1 MTTGLHVLTINSGSS
16 SLKFALYQIG
26 AMETRLFAGELER
39 IGLDDGRFAV
49 HNDAGQPVVDQPLA
63 LPNHEAAL
71 QQLLGWLAST
81 HPNQPL
87 AAVGHRLVHGG
98 AAFVQPHLITTELL
112 AKLSDIMPLAPDHL
126 PQEIK
131 AIEAIRQ
138 AHPTLPQVAC
148 FDTAFHRTM
157 PRQAQMFALPRKFW
171 DADIRRYG
179 FHGLSYEYIMQ
190 ALADT
195 AGESAAN
202 GRLIIAHLGNGASM
216 AAVHHGQSVDTTM
229 GLTPLGGLVMGTRS
243 GDLDPGVLL
252 YLLETKGLSPTAL
265 DQLLN
270 QESGLL
276 GVSAR
281 TSDMRELLAHAQD
294 DEHAAEAITL
304 FCYQARK
311 TIGAL
316 SAVLGGLD
324 TLIFTGGIG
333 ENAPVVRQHICE
345 NLAFLGIEID
355 DRRNTANAA
364 IISPEIDPD
373 KSTVTVRVIRTD
385 EDRMIARHTVH
396 TLMQR
401 QKSLDLPL

>member
-1 MTTGLHVLTINSGSS
+1 
-16 SLKFALYQIG
+16 
-26 AMETRLFAGELER
+26 
-39 IGLDDGRFAV
+39 
-49 HNDAGQPVVDQPLA
+49 
-63 LPNHEAAL
+63 
-71 QQLLGWLAST
+71 
-81 HPNQPL
+81 
-87 AAVGHRLVHGG
+87 
-98 AAFVQPHLITTELL
+98 
-112 AKLSDIMPLAPDHL
+112 
-126 PQEIK
+126 
-131 AIEAIRQ
+131 
-138 AHPTLPQVAC
+138 
-148 FDTAFHRTM
+148 
-157 PRQAQMFALPRKFW
+157 
-171 DADIRRYG
+171 
-179 FHGLSYEYIMQ
+179 
-190 ALADT
+190 
-195 AGESAAN
+195 
-202 GRLIIAHLGNGASM
+202 
-216 AAVHHGQSVDTTM
+216 
-229 GLTPLGGLVMGTRS
+229 
-243 GDLDPGVLL
+243 PGVLL

-401 QKSLDLPL
+401 QKSLDLLLQS

>member
-112 AKLSDIMPLAPDHL
+112 AKLGVLMPLAPDHL

-138 AHPTLPQVAC
+138 AQPTLPQVAC

-157 PRQAQMFALPRKFW
+157 PRQAQMLALPRKFW

-202 GRLIIAHLGNGASM
+202 GRLIIAHLGNGA
-216 AAVHHGQSVDTTM
+216 
-229 GLTPLGGLVMGTRS
+229 
-243 GDLDPGVLL
+243 
-252 YLLETKGLSPTAL
+252 
-265 DQLLN
+265 
-270 QESGLL
+270 
-276 GVSAR
+276 
-281 TSDMRELLAHAQD
+281 
-294 DEHAAEAITL
+294 
-304 FCYQARK
+304 
-311 TIGAL
+311 
-316 SAVLGGLD
+316 
-324 TLIFTGGIG
+324 
-333 ENAPVVRQHICE
+333 
-345 NLAFLGIEID
+345 
-355 DRRNTANAA
+355 
-364 IISPEIDPD
+364 
-373 KSTVTVRVIRTD
+373 
-385 EDRMIARHTVH
+385 
-396 TLMQR
+396 
-401 QKSLDLPL
+401 